1 MNEPK
6 PNQSALDAEP
16 TAVTSSRPV
25 WPFISLAVMLF
36 GGLLYTDQRA
46 GGFDNQV
53 YEPFRSAEEVA
64 ALQPKSAGDEV
75 YAKGRKI
82 YATSC
87 QVCHQASGMGAPGQF
102 PPLAESEWVLAEHP
116 NRIIRVVLNG
126 FNGPVEVKGQQFNNA
141 MVPWRD
147 VLDDEGIAAVLT
159 YVRKQKDWKN
169 NASAV
174 KAEQVKAIREKT
186 KDRAEPW
193 TAAELLA
200 IPLGTD

>member
-1 MNEPK
+1 MKDPQHQL
-6 PNQSALDAEP
+6 PVPDAEP
-16 TAVTSSRPV
+16 TAVTTSRPV
-25 WPFISLAVMLF
+25 WPFITLGVMLF

-53 YEPFRSAEEVA
+53 YEPFHSAEEVA

-82 YATSC
+82 YVTSC
-87 QVCHQASGMGAPGQF
+87 QVCHQASGLGAPGQF

-116 NRIIRVVLNG
+116 NRIIRIVLNG

-147 VLDDEGIAAVLT
+147 VLDDDSIAAVLT
-159 YVRKQKDWKN
+159 YIRKQKDWKN
-169 NASAV
+169 TASEV
-174 KAEQVKAIREKT
+174 KPEMVKAIRDKT
-186 KDRAEPW
+186 KDRSDPW
-193 TAAELLA
+193 TAPELLA
-200 IPLGTD
+200 IPLGKE